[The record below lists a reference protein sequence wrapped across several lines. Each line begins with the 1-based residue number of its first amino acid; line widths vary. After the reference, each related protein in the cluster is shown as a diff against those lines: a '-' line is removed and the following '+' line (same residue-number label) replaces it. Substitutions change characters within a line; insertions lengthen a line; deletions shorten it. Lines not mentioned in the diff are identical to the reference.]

1 MSFQGSINQLLTMA
15 GTAAMLSPTLRA
27 KAESN
32 LKMQEAAKREKN
44 LKALVESGAESENLE
59 KTGNVDPRYAEHDI
73 SKEDKDIAKATL
85 LSEAS
90 EELVNIRKLQL
101 SGKSPTVESFRD
113 YEWATAQAQANK
125 TQLKDLRDQ
134 KAERIKQER
143 AAAEKA
149 AQEELAARQEEMR
162 PKQQRRSFKNVQV
175 DFGDGSLGTVG
186 ELPKSWQ
193 EQLSKQLKPGQRKQ
207 LIAQTEPKKEKK

>member
-15 GTAAMLSPTLRA
+15 GTAAMLNPTLRA
-27 KAESN
+27 KAENN

-44 LKALVESGAESENLE
+44 LRSLVEAGAESEAE
-59 KTGNVDPRYAEHDI
+59 EAKGNIDPRYAEHNI
-73 SKEDKDIAKATL
+73 SKEDQDIAKATL
-85 LSEAS
+85 LAEAS

-113 YEWATAQAQANK
+113 HEWATAQAETNK
-125 TQLKDLRDQ
+125 AQLKDLKEQ
-134 KAERIKQER
+134 KSERIRKER
-143 AAAEKA
+143 EAAEKA
-149 AQEELAARQEEMR
+149 AQAELAARQEEMR

-193 EQLSKQLKPGQRKQ
+193 QQLSKQLKPEQRKR
-207 LIAQTEPKKEKK
+207 LLAQTEPKENK